1 MIKILIMVFL
11 VLPCKVLANDFC
23 ADLDKLASAKGV
35 ILNNSDNVFKVKGVG
50 RLQFYS
56 APNKK
61 CALKGVFVIPGDRL
75 YGYVEYKSFYSVMYL
90 SRDGDQISGW
100 VEKERLIDMHKG
112 IAPDYNQDAQQ
123 KKSN

>member
-1 MIKILIMVFL
+1 MIKILMIAVL

-35 ILNNSDNVFKVKGVG
+35 ILNNNDNVFKVSGVG

-75 YGYVEYKSFYSVMYL
+75 YAYVEYKSFYSVMYL
-90 SRDGDQISGW
+90 SRDGDQITGW
-100 VEKERLIDMHKG
+100 VEKGRLTETHEG
-112 IAPDYNQDAQQ
+112 ISPD
-123 KKSN
+123 